1 MATLPQLLEEDI
13 RVLSAALEALVSQ
26 SEATSALVLD
36 KGGFLIDQAGD
47 CSMFDATTLGAL
59 AAGIFA
65 ATQGIAS
72 LVNEANFSS
81 VYQQGESHSLL
92 VNDIDEHCLLVVIF
106 GAQVSVGAVKYYAT
120 SAIAQ
125 VAHQM
130 EAARHRSPE
139 EGIDLS
145 ILNLADSADL
155 FGRKSADD
163 APASPAI
170 TNLPAPSHA
179 APSQPAHGHAPAHAA
194 QPAPSHPGGT
204 EHLGL
209 GHLFARK
216 AAATQAPE
224 SHEPVDSDPTVKLQK
239 IKKLLASGLI
249 TQDDFEFKKR
259 KILEDL

>member
-13 RVLSAALEALVSQ
+13 RVLSAALESLISQ

-47 CSMFDATTLGAL
+47 TTMFDATTLGAL

-120 SAIAQ
+120 TAISQ
-125 VAHQM
+125 VARQM
-130 EAARHRSPE
+130 EAARHRAPE
-139 EGIDLS
+139 EGVDLS

-155 FGRKSADD
+155 FGRKTADD
-163 APASPAI
+163 APASPPI
-170 TNLPAPSHA
+170 TNLPPPSHT
-179 APSQPAHGHAPAHAA
+179 AHGRAAARAPAAS
-194 QPAPSHPGGT
+194 PTGST
-204 EHLGL
+204 EHLEL

-216 AAATQAPE
+216 AAATQSAE
-224 SHEPVDSDPTVKLQK
+224 SHESAEGDPTVKLQK

-249 TQDDFEFKKR
+249 TQEDFEFKKR